1 MAGDLTGLARKGRS
15 PGCSTEQRCL
25 DAQSRAAMCGFS
37 GEVPAQTSPSTSST
51 RALGLPGV
59 KFRFPGERFGVDSP
73 GSLVRGQGSGSL
85 VQTRGDCLE
94 ACSGAQTRA
103 AQVSPSVC
111 VPDSQPG
118 PFLITHGALRWR
130 RVDPRQRPSGETEAT
145 LCILIKEAQRPK
157 AFGSYKMDSPKRRQ
171 VCAL

>member
-1 MAGDLTGLARKGRS
+1 MTGLARKGRS

-25 DAQSRAAMCGFS
+25 DTQSRAAMCGFS
-37 GEVPAQTSPSTSST
+37 PGEVPAQTSPSTSPWVSRVSSSGSQDRGSEWT
-51 RALGLPGV
+51 HLGCSAG
-59 KFRFPGERFGVDSP
+59 
-73 GSLVRGQGSGSL
+73 VRGQGRCCRHG
-85 VQTRGDCLE
+85 GDCLE
-94 ACSGAQTRA
+94 ACSGAQTHA

-118 PFLITHGALRWR
+118 PFLITHGALRWL
-130 RVDPRQRPSGETEAT
+130 RVDPRHRPSGETEAT